1 MPKEEPPLPEPQP
14 LRPASLGRILTYSLV
29 LGAAILAAGAGVLW
43 RWGRSPVP
51 DMPGSLLTWSSLQ
64 EKQDLAAYLNRTVRQ
79 ADFAVEVVSV
89 KKRQSYWTLA
99 KADKLTIKTI
109 IGFNPDMEHLN
120 AYVGR
125 PVLLPNQRGTLHQ
138 VGAGQTPES
147 IEQDYGLL
155 SGTVRAAN
163 QVGWLGLRVGQVLFL
178 PGAAPKQLT
187 APMQQLFAQRDF
199 FRSPLAGHYTSMM
212 GKRVDPFTGVIRFHN
227 GVDIGAP
234 FNSLVG
240 AAADG
245 TVVLAGW
252 NDGFGKCIIIQ
263 HAQGY
268 RTLYGHLNAI
278 LVHVGQKVKQHQLI
292 GRVGMTGRTTGP
304 HLHFTIWKNNR
315 IQDPLKYLW

>member
-1 MPKEEPPLPEPQP
+1 
-14 LRPASLGRILTYSLV
+14 
-29 LGAAILAAGAGVLW
+29 
-43 RWGRSPVP
+43 
-51 DMPGSLLTWSSLQ
+51 MPGNLLTWSNLQ
-64 EKQDLAAYLNRTVRQ
+64 DKQALAAYLTRTVRQ
-79 ADFAVEVVSV
+79 ADFEVEIVTV

-99 KADKLTIKTI
+99 KQAKLNIGTI
-109 IGFNPDMEHLN
+109 IGFNPDMQHLN

-125 PVLLPNQRGTLHQ
+125 PLLLPNQRGSLYQ
-138 VGAGQTPES
+138 VGATETAES
-147 IEQDYGLL
+147 IEKDYGLL

-163 QVGWLGLRVGQVLFL
+163 QVGWLGLSQGQVLFL
-178 PGAAPKQLT
+178 PGVAPKQLT
-187 APMQQLFAQRDF
+187 APMQEIFAKRDF

-212 GKRVDPFTGVIRFHN
+212 GKRVDPFTGVTRFHN

-252 NDGFGKCIIIQ
+252 NGGFGKCVIIK

-304 HLHFTIWKNNR
+304 HLHFTIWKNDRVQN
-315 IQDPLKYLW
+315 PLNYLW